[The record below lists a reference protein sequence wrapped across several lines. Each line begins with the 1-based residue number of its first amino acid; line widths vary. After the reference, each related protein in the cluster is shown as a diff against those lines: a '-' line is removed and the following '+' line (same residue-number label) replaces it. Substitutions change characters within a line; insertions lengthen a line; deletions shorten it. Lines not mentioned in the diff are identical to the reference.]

1 MAIHPI
7 DYRYGTDE
15 MRRVWSEENKLRR
28 MLDVEI
34 ALARA
39 EEATGDVPD
48 GVADEIADAAE
59 DVTLERVKEIEAEIH
74 HDVMAVVR
82 AVEENCDDASDAGEY
97 IHFGAT
103 SNDIIDTADALRLRE
118 SCDILEDRLV
128 SLRDALVKKA
138 DEHKRTVC
146 AGRTHGQVGV
156 PTTWGHRFAV
166 WASEVDRHLDRLD
179 ELRERVEVGQ
189 MSGAV
194 GTQASFVRRLDDEDT
209 DGVGG
214 SENAR
219 EISRRVMD
227 ELDLREEEISTQVI
241 ARDRHSEYVGWL
253 ANVVTTLDKICTNV
267 RNMQRTEI
275 AEVEEGFGK
284 DQVGSSTMPHKRN
297 PVKSE
302 NVCGL
307 ARVVR
312 GFAET
317 QMQNN
322 VLWEERDLT
331 NSSSERVVFTEAS
344 VLTDHCVKRTKN
356 VVEDLGFHDD
366 EIRENLEALDGVNMA
381 EAVMME
387 LARRGYGR
395 QKGHE
400 AVRRAAMRA
409 HDEGLTMKESL
420 MQDDEITEWLDED
433 DLETLLNPDG
443 YTGTSVERVE
453 EVVERLSG

>member
-1 MAIHPI
+1 MAVHPI

-15 MRRVWSEENKLRR
+15 MRTVWSEENKLRK
-28 MLDVEI
+28 MLDVEV

-39 EEATGDVPD
+39 EEETGDVPE
-48 GVADEIADAAE
+48 GTADEIADAAE

-74 HDVMAVVR
+74 HDVMAIVR
-82 AVEENCDDASDAGEY
+82 AVEEQCDDESDAGEY
-97 IHFGAT
+97 THFGAT

-118 SCDILEDRLV
+118 SCDILEERLV
-128 SLRDALVKKA
+128 ALRDALVEKA

-146 AGRTHGQVGV
+146 AGRTHGQIGV
-156 PTTWGHRFAV
+156 PTTWGHKFAV
-166 WASEVDRHLDRLD
+166 WASEVDRHLDRL
-179 ELRERVEVGQ
+179 EGVRERVEVGQ

-194 GTQASFVRRLDDEDT
+194 GTQASF
-209 DGVGG
+209 G
-214 SENAR
+214 ENAR
-219 EISRRVMD
+219 EISRRTME
-227 ELDLREEEISTQVI
+227 ELDLREEEISTQII
-241 ARDRHSEYVGWL
+241 ARDRHAEYVSWL
-253 ANVVTTLDKICTNV
+253 ANIVTTLDKICTNV

-275 AEVEEGFGK
+275 AEVEEGFGAQ
-284 DQVGSSTMPHKRN
+284 QVGSSTMPHKRN

-312 GFAET
+312 GFVET
-317 QMQNN
+317 QLQNN

-331 NSSSERVVFTEAS
+331 NSSSERVVFAETS
-344 VLTDHCVKRTKN
+344 VLADHCVNRTKN
-356 VVEDLGFHDD
+356 VIEGLGFHDD
-366 EIRENLEALDGVNMA
+366 EIRENLEMLDGVNMA

-409 HDEGLTMKESL
+409 HEEGLSMKESL
-420 MQDDEITEWLDED
+420 LQDEEIGEWLDED
-433 DLETLLNPDG
+433 EIETLIDPDG
-443 YTGTSVERVE
+443 YIGTSVERVE